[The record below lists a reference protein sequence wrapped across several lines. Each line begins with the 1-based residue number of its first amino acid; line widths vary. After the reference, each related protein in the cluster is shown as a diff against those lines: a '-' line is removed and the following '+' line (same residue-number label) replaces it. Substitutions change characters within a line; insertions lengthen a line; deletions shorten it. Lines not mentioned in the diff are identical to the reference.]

1 MCHMR
6 CVSHLVRYLVSLS
19 KMCHIGVRSMQLAGI
34 SKTLGNAAASSK
46 VTRMEVGCGL
56 LPCAVDFALRSVDL
70 GAGIFKSGEHMT
82 LKVYSCA
89 LDGWKCG
96 GPRLHRACLMERI
109 LGNRIDNPRVAVHCG
124 F

>member
-56 LPCAVDFALRSVDL
+56 LP
-70 GAGIFKSGEHMT
+70 T
-82 LKVYSCA
+82 LCA
-89 LDGWKCG
+89 LWT
-96 GPRLHRACLMERI
+96 LLLE
-109 LGNRIDNPRVAVHCG
+109 V
-124 F
+124 